1 MGRTSKRSKFN
12 IPTRQHF
19 DVDLNST
26 EDEISETRECEP
38 VLPMGR
44 DQAKRKAKASS
55 STSTT
60 NTASSEELV
69 ELKDEFAE
77 LRGSLEKHMQFTLDR
92 TRDIN
97 ARAER
102 NERLKAFEIFMT
114 NVSHLTGEDYEAAM
128 KMKQELKQTYGF

>member
-1 MGRTSKRSKFN
+1 
-12 IPTRQHF
+12 
-19 DVDLNST
+19 
-26 EDEISETRECEP
+26 
-38 VLPMGR
+38 MGR

-97 ARAER
+97 VRVER

-114 NVSHLTGEDYEAAM
+114 NVSHLTGEDYETAM